1 MTEINKNYSP
11 DEIENRWYQTW
22 EEQGLFKP
30 DPSAVESPFCIVI
43 PPPNVTGSLH
53 MGHAL
58 NAVIQDILTRWKKM
72 LGHKVLWLPGM
83 DHAGIATQNVVERA
97 LANDGIDRH
106 RLGRDAFVDKV
117 WAWKAEYGGKIIHQL
132 KKLGASCD
140 WSRQRFTLD
149 EGLSIAVREVFV
161 RLFDEGLIY
170 RDNRLINWCP
180 RCHTALSDLEVEYE
194 ELDGRLYFIRY
205 PVSSGHDHVV
215 VATTRPETMLGDT
228 AVAVHPEDDR
238 YAYLIGKSIELPLT
252 GRKIHII
259 ADPAVDPAFGT
270 GAVKVTPAHDFND
283 EAMGKR
289 NNLESISVIG
299 EDGRMSVEAGPR
311 FKGLDRYECRKSVLH
326 NLEEQGLLEE
336 ERKHRHSVGHCY
348 RCKTIIEP
356 LLTIQWYVKIGPLAK
371 EAIKVVE
378 DGRIRLVPDGW
389 TNNYNAWMKDIKDWC
404 ISRQIWWGHRIPV
417 WYCPSCRSDN
427 GSLQGE
433 MIEHIFFE
441 PVKISNLTATLQ
453 KGGDGGFVTGGTYS
467 GLRNKG
473 LSHEEIISNSK
484 IIRVSR
490 GVKNM
495 CSREDLKQCPVCG
508 GGDIIRDPDVLDTW
522 FSSALWPFS
531 TLGWP
536 DNTEDLKAFYPTS
549 VLVTGFDILFFW
561 VARMIMMGVKFMDD
575 VPFRDVYIH
584 ALVRDAKG
592 QKMSKSKGN
601 VIDPLLMIDK
611 FGADAFRFSLAAF
624 AAQGRDVR
632 FSEERVEGYR
642 HFINKL
648 WNASR
653 FITTNS
659 EGIHI
664 RKVDITDEDL
674 DLGGRWILSRLAY
687 TADEVNRHLH
697 SYRFNDAAGSIY
709 QFIWH
714 EFCDWYIEFSKYA
727 IYEGS
732 AEDKERTISC
742 LLHVLEICLK
752 LLHPFTPFVTDELYH
767 VVFGATESIMLEDF
781 PKGLK
786 RSSEAEQRMSY
797 VIDAVTAM
805 RSIKG
810 ELNISPSMEIQAYIK
825 TDSMDVAEVLRL
837 NQPAFMKLAR
847 CREINIGK
855 DIKKPKGS
863 AVAVKDRMEI
873 YIPIEG
879 LLDIKAEIARIGK
892 EKDKIDKDMIFLNR
906 KLLNEDFLKNAPEEI
921 VDKEKTKLEALLLKK
936 AKLDEN
942 VELLKALES

>member
-1 MTEINKNYSP
+1 M
-11 DEIENRWYQTW
+11 W
-22 EEQGLFKP
+22 EDKGLFKP
-30 DPSAVESPFCIVI
+30 DHSAPKSPFCIVI

-58 NAVIQDILTRWKKM
+58 NATIQDILTRWKKM

-97 LANDGIDRH
+97 LAKDGIDRH
-106 RLGRDAFVDKV
+106 RLGRDAFVEKV
-117 WAWKAEYGGKIIHQL
+117 WEWKAEYGGKIIHQL

-149 EGLSIAVREVFV
+149 EGLSRAVREVFV

-194 ELDGRLYFIRY
+194 ELEGKLHFIRY
-205 PVSSGHDHVV
+205 PLTSGHGHIV

-228 AVAVHPEDDR
+228 AVAVHPEDER
-238 YAYLIGKSIELPLT
+238 YMSLIGKTIDLPLT
-252 GRKIHII
+252 GRKIPVI
-259 ADPAVDPAFGT
+259 ADTAVDPAFGT

-299 EDGRMSVEAGPR
+299 EDGSMAVEAGPR
-311 FKGLDRYECRKSVLH
+311 FKGLDRYECRKAVLH
-326 NLEEQGLLEE
+326 DLEGQGLIDG
-336 ERKHRHSVGHCY
+336 ERKHPHSVGHCY

-356 LLTIQWYVKIGPLAK
+356 LLTIQWYVKIEPLAK
-371 EAIKVVE
+371 EAVQAVE
-378 DGRIRLVPDGW
+378 KGDIRIVPDSW

-417 WYCPSCRSDN
+417 WYCPDCKGDD
-427 GSLQGE
+427 GALQGE

-441 PVKISNLTATLQ
+441 VLKTP
-453 KGGDGGFVTGGTYS
+453 DGGEIHGGTYS
-467 GLRNKG
+467 GLRKLG
-473 LSHEEIISNSK
+473 LSHEEIIRNSK
-484 IIRVSR
+484 IIRVLK
-490 GVKNM
+490 GVKPM
-495 CSREDLKQCPVCG
+495 CSGKDPEECPICG
-508 GGDIIRDPDVLDTW
+508 SGDIIRDPDVLDTW

-536 DNTEDLKAFYPTS
+536 DDTEDLKTFYPTS
-549 VLVTGFDILFFW
+549 VLVTGFDIIFFW
-561 VARMIMMGVKFMDD
+561 VARMIMMGLKFMDAA
-575 VPFRDVYIH
+575 PFRDVYIH
-584 ALVRDAKG
+584 ALVRDSKG

-601 VIDPLLMIDK
+601 VIDPLVMIDK
-611 FGADAFRFSLAAF
+611 YGADAFRFSLAAF

-648 WNASR
+648 WNATK
-653 FITTNS
+653 FITVNS
-659 EGIHI
+659 EGVNV
-664 RKVDITDEDL
+664 RRVDIRDSDL
-674 DLGGRWILSRLAY
+674 DLTGRWILSRLAF
-687 TADEVNRHLH
+687 TADEVNRNLLA
-697 SYRFNDAAGSIY
+697 YRFNDAANSIY

-732 AEDKERTISC
+732 EKEKESTISC
-742 LLHVLEICLK
+742 LLHVLENCLK
-752 LLHPFTPFVTDELYH
+752 LLHPFTPFVTEELYNT
-767 VVFGATESIMLEDF
+767 VFGAKVSIMLAAYPERLEQA
-781 PKGLK
+781 P
-786 RSSEAEQRMSY
+786 EAEEGMGY
-797 VIDAVTAM
+797 IIDAVTAV

-810 ELNISPSMEIQAYIK
+810 ELNISPSTEIKAFIK
-825 TDSMDVAEVLRL
+825 TDSSEVAEALRR
-837 NQPAFMKLAR
+837 NRAAFMKLTR
-847 CREINIGK
+847 CLEITIGE

-863 AVAVKDRMEI
+863 AVAVKDKMEI

-879 LLDIKAEIARIGK
+879 LLDIKAEIGRIDK
-892 EKDKIDKDMIFLNR
+892 EKEKINKDMTFLNK
-906 KLLNEDFLKNAPEEI
+906 KLLNEDFLRNAPSEI

-936 AKLDEN
+936 EKLEEN
-942 VELLKALES
+942 VRLLKALES